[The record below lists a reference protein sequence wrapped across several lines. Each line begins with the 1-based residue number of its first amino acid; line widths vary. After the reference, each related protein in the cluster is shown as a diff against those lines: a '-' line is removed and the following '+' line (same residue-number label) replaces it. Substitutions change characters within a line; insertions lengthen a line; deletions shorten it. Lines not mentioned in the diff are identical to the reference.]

1 MLKLPR
7 PKKVILDCG
16 ATLLYQ
22 RNPVSPTV
30 AFGVWISR
38 GSRDEKESERGYS
51 HLLEHMVFRGTKSRS
66 ALKIAFDLESIG
78 GQWDAFTSK
87 ESTCYHGKVLEEHFG
102 FFAEILS
109 DIVLSPSIPAD
120 ALVLEKKVVQEE
132 IRSVNDSPEEST
144 YELFFKSLFGD
155 DQLGYPVAGR
165 LKDIPPC
172 DRRRLLAFHR
182 KVYSPS
188 NTIFAFVGN
197 IPLGKVI
204 STVKGSFVFRGKG
217 GASRTRKISKFT
229 SKRIVSGRR
238 PDWGQSHVC
247 IGARTGSA
255 SDPDRYPLLVLSNI
269 LGGGV
274 SSRLF
279 QNLREK
285 KGLAYSVFSHAN
297 FWSDTGAFAS
307 YFSVDPKNLEKAMDI
322 FMGCMEDLRTGGALE
337 EELASAKSQL
347 KASVVFG
354 VESVDNRLFRLIH
367 AECYHRRHRT
377 LDSIIRNIER
387 VGPDDITRV
396 MATFLPEKRHTYVTC
411 GKRSLHGL
419 VRKGPR

>member
-30 AFGVWISR
+30 AFGVWVSR
-38 GSRDEKESERGYS
+38 GSRDETESERGYS

-102 FFAEILS
+102 DFAEILS
-109 DIVLSPSIPAD
+109 DIVLSPSIPTD

-165 LKDIPPC
+165 LKDIPSC

-182 KVYSPS
+182 KTYIPS
-188 NTIFAFVGN
+188 NTIFAFIGN
-197 IPLGKVI
+197 IPFGKVI
-204 STVKGSFVFRGKG
+204 STIEENFVFQGNRSAGR
-217 GASRTRKISKFT
+217 ARKTSKFS

-247 IGARTGSA
+247 IGTRTISA

-285 KGLAYSVFSHAN
+285 NGLAYAVFSHAN

-307 YFSVDPKNLEKAMDI
+307 YFSVDPRNLGKAMDI
-322 FMGCMEDLRTGGALE
+322 FMRCMEDLRTGGALE
-337 EELASAKSQL
+337 EEMASAKSQL

-354 VESVDNRLFRLIH
+354 VESVDSRLFRLIH
-367 AECYHRRHRT
+367 SECYHKRHRT
-377 LDSIIRNIER
+377 LDSVIKNIER
-387 VGPDDITRV
+387 VRPEDVARV
-396 MATFLPEKRHTYVTC
+396 MEIFLPEKRHTYVTC
-411 GKRSLHGL
+411 GKRRLRGFIRRGS
-419 VRKGPR
+419 R

>member
-7 PKKVILDCG
+7 PKKVMLDCG

-30 AFGVWISR
+30 AFGVWVSR
-38 GSRDEKESERGYS
+38 GSRDETESERGYS
-51 HLLEHMVFRGTKSRS
+51 HLLEHMVFRGTKSRT
-66 ALKIAFDLESIG
+66 ALEIAFDLESIG

-102 FFAEILS
+102 IFSEILS
-109 DIVLSPSIPAD
+109 DIVLSPSIPAE
-120 ALVLEKKVVQEE
+120 ALVQEKKVVQEE
-132 IRSVNDSPEEST
+132 IRSVNDSPEESI
-144 YELFFKSLFGD
+144 YELFFKSLFGE
-155 DQLGYPVAGR
+155 DQLGYPVAGK

-172 DRRRLLAFHR
+172 NRRRLVAFHR
-182 KVYSPS
+182 KIYTPS

-197 IPLGKVI
+197 IPLSSVI
-204 STVKGSFVFRGKG
+204 STIEEDFVFKGKLT
-217 GASRTRKISKFT
+217 ASRPRKISKFS

-238 PDWGQSHVC
+238 PDWGQSHIC
-247 IGARTGSA
+247 AGTRIGSA
-255 SDPDRYPLLVLSNI
+255 SDPERYPLLVLSNI

-285 KGLAYSVFSHAN
+285 NGLAYAVFSHAN

-307 YFSVDPKNLEKAMDI
+307 YFSVDPKNLGKAMDI
-322 FMGCMEDLRTGGALE
+322 FMGCMDDLRKEGVLE
-337 EELASAKSQL
+337 KELASAKSQL

-354 VESVDNRLFRLIH
+354 VESVENRMFRLIH
-367 AECYHRRHRT
+367 AECYHRRHMT
-377 LDSIIRNIER
+377 LDSIIRKIEK
-387 VGPDDITRV
+387 VGPKDIARV
-396 MATFLPEKRHTYVTC
+396 MEIFLPEKRHTYVTC
-411 GKRSLHGL
+411 GKRSLRGL
-419 VRKGPR
+419 LRSSSR